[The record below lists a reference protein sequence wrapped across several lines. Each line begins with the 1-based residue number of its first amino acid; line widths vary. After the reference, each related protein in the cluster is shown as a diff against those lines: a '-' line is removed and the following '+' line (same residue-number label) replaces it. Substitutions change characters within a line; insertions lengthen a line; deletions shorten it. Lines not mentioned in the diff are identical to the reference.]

1 MRARQAL
8 LYALTARS
16 TITQTTS
23 ACYMC
28 TVGQNQCLH
37 GIYSWQIS
45 MYVYGS
51 IQCICT
57 ILANPIH
64 GLQVKSSARDV
75 INSRKNT
82 HSCRG
87 VVRRKNDEACMP

>member
-45 MYVYGS
+45 MYTVLYGVYV
-51 IQCICT
+51 QFWPT
-57 ILANPIH
+57 PYMAY
-64 GLQVKSSARDV
+64 R
-75 INSRKNT
+75 
-82 HSCRG
+82 
-87 VVRRKNDEACMP
+87 